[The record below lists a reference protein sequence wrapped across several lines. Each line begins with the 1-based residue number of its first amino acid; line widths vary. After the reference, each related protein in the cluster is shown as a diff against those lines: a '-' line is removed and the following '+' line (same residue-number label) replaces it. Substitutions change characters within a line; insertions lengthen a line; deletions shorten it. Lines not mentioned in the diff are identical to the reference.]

1 MDPEK
6 YRVSP
11 ELLRNEDLLSRIDF
25 RTTDEVPA
33 LDTTI
38 GQDRAVR
45 AIVFGLRM
53 EQEGY
58 NIYAAGLP
66 GTGKTTLV
74 RNLIQKIAGEQEI
87 PDDWCYVHNFEKPET
102 PRAVR
107 LKAGQGHIFQKEMNQ
122 LVEFLRKKI
131 PDVFQS
137 KDYIE
142 EQNQLIEKGNKAKQA
157 LFAEIVEKGRDRGFE
172 IKSTRAGFTFTPLK
186 KGKPL
191 TRKDIEKLSPE
202 EQSRIEESQEEITSY
217 LRDLINKFHHL
228 DQETESHL
236 EKFNK
241 NAASFAV
248 KGRFDGLRNRYKDHE
263 KISSFLDE
271 VFEDLLENF
280 KAFLPS
286 QQPSIPLFPD
296 LGNHLNHHAIRYQV
310 NLLVD
315 NRNTAGAPMI
325 EETNPT
331 YSNLV
336 GRIEK
341 RTRFGA
347 LQTDFTLI
355 RSGSILRANGGY
367 LIVNML
373 DLLTHPFSWET
384 LKKTIENKE
393 LMIEDIG
400 ELYGLISTSGIRP
413 EPIPVK
419 MKVVVIGNPCL
430 YSLLQEYD
438 EDFDKLFKVKADFG
452 MSTRRT
458 DEEVKK
464 YVQFTAKICREENL
478 IPFDRSAM
486 TELLN
491 LISRMVEH
499 KERLSLHFNEVAN
512 LIRESSFWAQEAGSE
527 TVTARHVEKAG
538 NEKIYRSNL
547 IEDRIQEVIDEGVIM
562 VDVDGEK
569 VGQVNGLA
577 VYAVGNYTFGKPTR
591 ITSQTYLGRKGVINI
606 ERESELSGK
615 AHSKGVMILFSYLGG
630 RYAQENPLSL
640 SASLAFEQSYDEVDG
655 DSASAAELIA
665 ILSRLSGI
673 PVKQN
678 LAVTGSINQH
688 GEIQPI
694 GGVNEKIEGF
704 FKTCRN
710 RGFTGTQG
718 VIIPRQNVRHL
729 CLNKEV
735 IEAVEKKQ
743 FHIYQVRHIDEAI
756 GLITGMDA
764 GTRLED
770 GTYPEDTVNARIQQ
784 TLSEMHSK
792 LEENSDDEEQ
802 EEEEEDV

>member
-1 MDPEK
+1 MDSQR
-6 YRVSP
+6 YRIPP
-11 ELLRNEDLLSRIDF
+11 ELLRSSIDLSQIDF
-25 RTTDEVPA
+25 QTTAEVPS
-33 LDTTI
+33 LETTI
-38 GQDRAVR
+38 GQDRAVK
-45 AIVFGLRM
+45 ALVFGLRM
-53 EQEGY
+53 NQEGY

-66 GTGKTTLV
+66 GTGKATLV
-74 RNLIQKIAGEQEI
+74 RNIIQKIAGKQEI
-87 PDDWCYVHNFEKPET
+87 PDDWCYVHNFEKPEN

-122 LVEFLRKKI
+122 LVQFLRKKI

-142 EQNQLIEKGNKAKQA
+142 EQEQFIEKGNKAKQA
-157 LFAEIVEKGRDRGFE
+157 LFTEIVEKGRDRGFE
-172 IKSTRAGFTFTPLK
+172 IKSTRAGFTFTPLR
-186 KGKPL
+186 KGKPV
-191 TRKDIEKLSPE
+191 TQKDVEKLPPE
-202 EQSRIEESQEEITSY
+202 EQSRIEESQKEITSY
-217 LRDLINKFHHL
+217 LRDLINKFHQL
-228 DQETESHL
+228 DHETESNL
-236 EKFNK
+236 EKFNQ
-241 NAASFAV
+241 NAAAFAIQ
-248 KGRFDGLRNRYKDHE
+248 GRFDELRNMYKDHE
-263 KISSFLDE
+263 KISRFLDE
-271 VFEDLLENF
+271 VFEDILKNF

-286 QQPSIPLFPD
+286 QQLAIPFLPD
-296 LGNHLNHHAIRYQV
+296 LGNHLDHHAIRYQV

-315 NRNTAGAPMI
+315 NRDTAGAPLV
-325 EETNPT
+325 EETNPV
-331 YSNLV
+331 YANLV

-341 RTRFGA
+341 RTRFGT

-355 RSGSILRANGGY
+355 RSGSMLKANGGY
-367 LIVNML
+367 LVVNML
-373 DLLTHPFSWET
+373 DLLIHPFSWET

-400 ELYGLISTSGIRP
+400 ELYGVISTSGMRP
-413 EPIPVK
+413 EPIPVN
-419 MKVVVIGNPCL
+419 MKVVVIGNPYL

-438 EDFDKLFKVKADFG
+438 EDFDKIFKVKADFG

-478 IPFDRSAM
+478 VPFDRSAM
-486 TELLN
+486 AELLG

-512 LIRESSFWAQEAGSE
+512 LIRESSFWAKEDGSE
-527 TVTARHVEKAG
+527 TVTAGHVEKAFD
-538 NEKIYRSNL
+538 EKVYRSNL
-547 IEDRIQEVIDEGVIM
+547 IEDRIQEVIDEGVLM

-591 ITSQTYLGRKGVINI
+591 ITSQTYLGRKGVINL

-615 AHSKGVMILFSYLGG
+615 THSKGVMILSNYLGG
-630 RYAQENPLSL
+630 RYAQQNPLSL

-665 ILSRLSGI
+665 ILSRLSGT
-673 PVKQN
+673 PVRQN
-678 LAVTGSINQH
+678 LAITGSINQH

-710 RGFTGTQG
+710 RGLTGTQG
-718 VIIPRQNVRHL
+718 VIIPYQNLKHL

-735 IEAVEKKQ
+735 VESVEKKQ

-756 GLITGMDA
+756 ELITGMDA
-764 GTRLED
+764 GVQLED
-770 GTYPEDTVNARIQQ
+770 GTYPPDTVNARIQQ
-784 TLSEMHSK
+784 ALSEMHSRM
-792 LEENSDDEEQ
+792 EENSEDEEEH
-802 EEEEEDV
+802 EEEENV